1 MGLEIIFACMD
12 EVTYTRVGTTTPNV
26 LTMTKRYSANP
37 AAPTL
42 DD

>member
-1 MGLEIIFACMD
+1 MGLEIMFACMD
-12 EVTYTRVGTTTPNV
+12 EVTYTRGGTTTPNV

-37 AAPTL
+37 AARTP